1 MMLRLSQVEALRSD
15 LKQYDRILLGQ
26 SNAFFYVGTY
36 STLLLNL
43 FCLFYDDI
51 DFLCAFD
58 AQVELLCS
66 LVSFQCRNQV
76 IQIPASFCFSSSR
89 RR

>member
-1 MMLRLSQVEALRSD
+1 MMLRFSYVKALRSD

-26 SNAFFYVGTY
+26 SNACFYVGTY

-51 DFLCAFD
+51 DFLFAFS
-58 AQVELLCS
+58 AKVWLLCFFV
-66 LVSFQCRNQV
+66 LPV
-76 IQIPASFCFSSSR
+76 
-89 RR
+89 